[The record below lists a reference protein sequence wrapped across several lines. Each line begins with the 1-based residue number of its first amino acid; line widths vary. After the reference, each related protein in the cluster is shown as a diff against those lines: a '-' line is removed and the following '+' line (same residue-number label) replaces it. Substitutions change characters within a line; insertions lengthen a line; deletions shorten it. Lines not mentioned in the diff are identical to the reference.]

1 MSQGIPLPSDA
12 HSVNFAGDQ
21 EYINDVEIANDN
33 LLEVAQDDELG
44 VEYPNVPEISQMG
57 TNAPAFFKALLPN
70 LKSIMTSN
78 DLGKA
83 EIFESAFK
91 DDPRWGSIYQDK
103 FGLPMIVW
111 NKLPYYVNKPGFSGT
126 DLNTF
131 TGEMI
136 KYMPATKYASGA
148 KGIIGTIARGVPA
161 YATTEVVA
169 EGTSAFVTPR
179 ATKTQERSIGDV
191 GMDVGTMTGIGVG
204 ADVLMPPAIK
214 YGAKTLGYVA
224 KATGLDAAGRKIVEM
239 VLPKFTP
246 EVLAGPLAREL
257 KGGDEIIEQ
266 QSKYPLTQ
274 GQRTADAPVGVGPKQ
289 TEQLG
294 VEDVLRQSA
303 SDDLGTTI
311 IRGFDDSQLSQI
323 RADVFKLQDEFGAGL
338 AQKTDVYGNVPQQA
352 GEAAQNIV
360 IREADRIKS
369 EAGEAYDFVK
379 NVAIPPRMTREGVVT
394 IAEDMLKVIPDNF
407 APSQLVEGPLLR
419 EITQLKRLVKLA
431 KDPKFKDQTLQNVHG
446 YQKRLNTAIGQAER
460 SSPEERALLLMKKI
474 LDESVYDG
482 IEKGFIYGD
491 QEILDQLA
499 GATGL
504 YRDFMRLTGRST
516 GKNSADKAS
525 NRILEQIS
533 NNDYT
538 PLQVTNL
545 LFGHSK
551 FTPNQAL
558 PLVIAKL
565 QKSLPEA
572 EFMQIKA
579 LLKDGVLTKAFSGR
593 NGEVTRTAIINNFND
608 VFVKQKAVIK
618 ELFTPNEIKRIE
630 QFRKDVLPTLWAE
643 IKLNPSGTGYTMLG
657 ALARQQLL
665 THPILRVGGEKVV
678 KAVDASKKA
687 SQGIDAVRQTI
698 DRFQT
703 PLLSNLSQSILR
715 PMFRTESSMENVL
728 EIPDSTIENLR
739 NKMNEFGE
747 AMPNLDQPAFEFSE
761 DVTPMNPPSFSVNP
775 NTTSMN
781 VPAFPAPMATD
792 DPTTRMA
799 LAGDNPDNQ
808 LIARRG
814 IASLA

>member
-1 MSQGIPLPSDA
+1 MSQGIPLPKNA

-21 EYINDVEIANDN
+21 KYINDVEAPNDN
-33 LLEVAQDDELG
+33 LFEVSQDDELG
-44 VEYPNVPEISQMG
+44 VEYPNIPEISQMG
-57 TNAPAFFKALLPN
+57 TNAPSFFKALVPN

-83 EIFESAFK
+83 EIFENAFK
-91 DDPRWGSIYQDK
+91 DDPKWGGIYKDK

-111 NKLPYYVNKPGFSGT
+111 NNLPYYVNKPGFSGT

-136 KYMPATKYASGA
+136 KYFPATKYASGA

-161 YATTEVVA
+161 YATTEAVG
-169 EGTSAFVTPR
+169 ELTSGIVTPKT
-179 ATKTQERSIGDV
+179 TKAQERTYGDV
-191 GMDVGTMTGIGVG
+191 GMDIGTMTGIGVG
-204 ADVLMPPAIK
+204 TDVLMPPAIK
-214 YGAKTLGYVA
+214 TLGYVA
-224 KATGLDAAGRKIVEM
+224 KAIGLDTAGRKIVEM
-239 VLPKFTP
+239 VLPRFKP

-257 KGGDEIIEQ
+257 KGGDEVIEQ

-274 GQRTADAPVGVGPKQ
+274 GQRTADLPEGVGPKQ

-303 SDDLGTTI
+303 SDELGTTI
-311 IRGFDDSQLSQI
+311 IRGFDDTQLSQI
-323 RADVFKLQDEFGAGL
+323 RADAFKLQDEFGAGL
-338 AQKTDVYGNVPQQA
+338 AQKTDIYGNVPQEA
-352 GEAAQNIV
+352 GEAAQDIV
-360 IREADRIKS
+360 IREADKLKTK
-369 EAGEAYDFVK
+369 AGEKYDFVK
-379 NVAIPPRMTREGVVT
+379 NVATPPRMTREGVVT
-394 IAEDMLKVIPDNF
+394 IADNMLKIISDNF

-419 EITQLKRLVKLA
+419 EMTQLKRLVKLA
-431 KDPKFKDQTLQNVHG
+431 KDPKFKDQTLQNIHG

-460 SSPEERALLLMKKI
+460 GSPEERALLLMKKV

-499 GATGL
+499 SATGM
-504 YRDFMRLTGRST
+504 YRDYMKLS
-516 GKNSADKAS
+516 GKGGAKNQADRTA
-525 NRILEQIS
+525 NRILEQLS

-545 LFGHSK
+545 LFGHNK

-565 QKSLPEA
+565 KKSLPEA

-579 LLKDGVLTKAFSGR
+579 LLKDGILTKAFSGR
-593 NGEVTRTAIINNFND
+593 GGEVTRTAIINNFND
-608 VFVKQKAVIK
+608 VFGKQKAIIK

-678 KAVDASKKA
+678 KAVDASKRA
-687 SQGIDAVRQTI
+687 SQGIDAVRQTLN
-698 DRFQT
+698 RFQT
-703 PLLSNLSQSILR
+703 PLLSSTSQAILR
-715 PMFRTESSMENVL
+715 PMFRTESSMDQTE
-728 EIPDSTIENLR
+728 EIPDSIVENLK
-739 NKMNEFGE
+739 NTINEFSE
-747 AMPNLDQPAFEFSE
+747 TMPDFDQPAFDYGE
-761 DVTPMNPPSFSVNP
+761 DVTPMNPQNFSVNP
-775 NTTSMN
+775 NTTSMVAPTQIN
-781 VPAFPAPMATD
+781 PAVS
-792 DPTTRMA
+792 PTVLPNPQDRE
-799 LAGDNPDNQ
+799 LAM
-808 LIARRG
+808 RRSG
-814 IASLA
+814 LASLV